1 MSTVISFNS
10 DNVGKVNKLGIRSED
25 HSNRA
30 YEPQTQN
37 TFTFQFLFD
46 PGQVAYIATS
56 ANRHRSD
63 AFGGEDIP
71 TNNYADGL
79 AKINEILNSS
89 LQGITSPTKNI
100 GQIVIDYFN
109 TQVKFAGKPT
119 YSNANITLN
128 TLIGLG
134 TKNIL
139 AAWSDICLND
149 KTLAGGWARSLDDTV
164 AGNNLP
170 QRNQYSNDDDYLNA
184 LFPLIGYKC
193 DGLLLECA
201 RDGTIVNQ
209 WEYIGMWLQTFTP
222 GSYTMAGA
230 NTPSQ
235 VSGTI
240 VVDLIRQATTKYV
253 KSEITERY
261 S

>member
-1 MSTVISFNS
+1 MGTIITYDS
-10 DNVGKVNKLGIRSED
+10 DNVGKVTKLGITSMD

-56 ANRHRSD
+56 ANRNKN
-63 AFGGEDIP
+63 FINGGNDDFEIP
-71 TNNYADGL
+71 VTNYAEGL
-79 AKINEILNSS
+79 AKINSILNSS
-89 LQGITSPTKNI
+89 MQSISSPTKNI
-100 GQIVIDYFN
+100 AQIVIDYFN

-134 TKNIL
+134 SKNIL
-139 AAWSDICLND
+139 SAWSDICLND
-149 KTLAGGWARSLDDTV
+149 NTLAGGWARSLKDTV
-164 AGNNLP
+164 NGNIP
-170 QRNQYSNDDDYLNA
+170 QPDGLDAESYMNK

-193 DGLLLECA
+193 DGILLECA

-209 WEYIGMWLQTFTP
+209 WDYIGMWLSSFTP

-230 NTPSQ
+230 NSPSQ
-235 VSGTI
+235 VTGTI
-240 VVDLIRQATTKYV
+240 TVDLIRQSTSSYV
-253 KSEITERY
+253 KKVVTY
-261 S
+261 